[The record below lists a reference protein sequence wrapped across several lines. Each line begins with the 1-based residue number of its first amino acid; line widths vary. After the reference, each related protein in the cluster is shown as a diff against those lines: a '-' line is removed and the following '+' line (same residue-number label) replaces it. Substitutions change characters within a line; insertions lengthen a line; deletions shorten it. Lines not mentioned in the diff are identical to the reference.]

1 MNKLRE
7 GKTALQ
13 GIGVVLVVEG
23 SRMVSSGD
31 LEMGAIL
38 VALGLITI
46 HSYHFIDEKRV
57 REIISEMD
65 GVRDTI
71 GEVSSVTEEEED

>member
-23 SRMVSSGD
+23 SQMVSSGD
-31 LEMGAIL
+31 LEMGVIL
-38 VALGLITI
+38 VTLGLVTI
-46 HSYHFIDEKRV
+46 HSYHFVDEKLI
-57 REIISEMD
+57 REIIGEMEGLRETISES
-65 GVRDTI
+65 
-71 GEVSSVTEEEED
+71 SSVTEEEEG